1 VGIFG
6 FGTTVLLTVIVPVAA
21 AVAGGTALAAYL
33 DAKFHLRH
41 DWKNG
46 NVSTQ
51 IDKAMAFL
59 ADKMAKNKM

>member
-1 VGIFG
+1 MIWAL
-6 FGTTVLLTVIVPVAA
+6 LLTYTVPVAA
-21 AVAGGTALAAYL
+21 ALAGGTALAAYL

-41 DWKNG
+41 DYNNG

-59 ADKMAKNKM
+59 ADKMANNKM